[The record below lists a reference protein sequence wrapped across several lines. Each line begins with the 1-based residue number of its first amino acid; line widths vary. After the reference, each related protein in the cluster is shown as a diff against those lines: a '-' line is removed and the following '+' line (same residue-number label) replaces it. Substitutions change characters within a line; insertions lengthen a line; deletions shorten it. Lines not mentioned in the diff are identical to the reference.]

1 MVQPVSWARRAP
13 SPRRPKRAIHGQP
26 SAPHLSAP
34 SRRRSPGRPG
44 RPGGRQNTGRPEE
57 AAEAPEQAETPE
69 QIAEAPE
76 AVAEVPEAVAATP
89 EQAETL
95 EEAVEAPEMNF
106 EPFTVRGPSVEEAA
120 EAPEQVAETP
130 EAKIGERTAL
140 EAFKQAAIEAF
151 TVRAPVVLEAFKRAV
166 VDSFTVRVPA
176 ALAAFKQAAV
186 EILTVQAP
194 AALKALGQAVAEALT
209 VRPPAAE
216 QALGGVV
223 VHLSLPEKKHSNRED
238 RNTVGPEGT
247 NDEAFAPETNGRV
260 SFAPLAAGEP
270 AKVIERGSREKA
282 AQGMAAQ
289 EVDTQKAVA
298 TDAGTQNGVT
308 QEVIARASV
317 TKNVAALKTAAT
329 HAPVQSPVMRKFKAY
344 RELVTVGALKMTGM
358 GDAAAD
364 KVPETVSATRVALL
378 RAPSKIMIETTTVLT
393 GTSPWGI
400 EQSALR
406 DTGVGDATVSDGTD
420 RFNLVKQMHKHFAS
434 LGFPISTYKDMSTIR
449 LALVRIQ
456 LFEMGIV
463 VDATTGAIYFRKDR
477 KDEARKLAQL
487 LPMKTTLISS
497 ESMNGDV
504 RLLVGHTLMD
514 FDRI

>member
-1 MVQPVSWARRAP
+1 
-13 SPRRPKRAIHGQP
+13 
-26 SAPHLSAP
+26 
-34 SRRRSPGRPG
+34 
-44 RPGGRQNTGRPEE
+44 
-57 AAEAPEQAETPE
+57 
-69 QIAEAPE
+69 
-76 AVAEVPEAVAATP
+76 
-89 EQAETL
+89 
-95 EEAVEAPEMNF
+95 
-106 EPFTVRGPSVEEAA
+106 
-120 EAPEQVAETP
+120 
-130 EAKIGERTAL
+130 L

-151 TVRAPVVLEAFKRAV
+151 TVRAPAALEAFKRAAV
-166 VDSFTVRVPA
+166 EAFTVRAPA
-176 ALAAFKQAAV
+176 ALEAFKQAAV
-186 EILTVQAP
+186 EVLTVRAP

-209 VRPPAAE
+209 IRAPAAE
-216 QALGGVV
+216 KALGGVV
-223 VHLSLPEKKHSNRED
+223 VHLSLPEEKRSKRED
-238 RNTVGPEGT
+238 RNTVGPQGM

-270 AKVIERGSREKA
+270 AKVLERGSREKA
-282 AQGMAAQ
+282 VQGMAAQ

-298 TDAGTQNGVT
+298 TDAGMQNGVT
-308 QEVIARASV
+308 QEVVARASV
-317 TKNVAALKTAAT
+317 TKIVAALKTAAT
-329 HAPVQSPVMRKFKAY
+329 IAPVQSPVMREFKAY

-364 KVPETVSATRVALL
+364 KAPETDPATRVALL
-378 RAPSKIMIETTTVLT
+378 RAPSEIMIETTKVLT

-406 DTGVGDATVSDGTD
+406 NTGVGDATVSDGTD

-449 LALVRIQ
+449 LALVRVQ
-456 LFEMGIV
+456 LFETGIV
-463 VDATTGAIYFRKDR
+463 ADATMGAIYFRKEC
-477 KDEARKLAQL
+477 KEEARKLAQL